1 MNVAEGEMNWIT
13 LIDEDGKEHRF
24 NLLNILE
31 MEGLKYAVMV
41 PEQQAN
47 EDEEEAFIFRLE
59 TDEDGEE
66 VLVDIEDDEEFNRV
80 CELLNELEDEEEEE
94 EADPEQ

>member
-1 MNVAEGEMNWIT
+1 MAEGEMNWIT

>member
-1 MNVAEGEMNWIT
+1 MAEEELNWIT
-13 LIDEDGKEHRF
+13 LVDEEGKEHRF
-24 NLLNILE
+24 NLINILE

-41 PEQQAN
+41 PEQQASEN
-47 EDEEEAFIFRLE
+47 EEEAFIFRLE

-80 CELLNELEDEEEEE
+80 CELLDELEDEDEEEES
-94 EADPEQ
+94 DPEQ